1 MKLIEIDGLDHYVYK
16 VMAVLMEDKQQGYSK
31 YIENLISFLIANK
44 LKSQMFLKSMD
55 IDLAFDAYIKS
66 LQERSYDEELEFIL
80 LLAAWDIRAW
90 RIIFDTEN
98 GLSSKCIKI
107 LESENQI
114 PYKYFDDDKK
124 VSVYLYKNKI
134 IPLIDYYE
142 SDWSDSQSS
151 EELLNDQEIKI
162 DPNTPSIRSGIGSFT
177 ISQTDLVKTTS
188 MVNKPLTSI
197 MMPKPMY
204 SNSYQN
210 LTAFPFINP
219 PEIWGSQKAKESN
232 PENLTT
238 SKTKKNK

>member
-1 MKLIEIDGLDHYVYK
+1 MDGLDHYVYK
-16 VMAVLMEDKQQGYSK
+16 VMAILMEDKQQGYSK

-44 LKSQMFLKSMD
+44 SKSQLFLKSLD
-55 IDLAFDAYIKS
+55 IDMAFDAYIKS
-66 LQERSYDEELEFIL
+66 LQEQSYDGEWEFIL
-80 LLAAWDIRAW
+80 LLAAWDIRAC

-98 GLSSKCIKI
+98 GLSSKWIKL

-151 EELLNDQEIKI
+151 EELLNDEEIKI
-162 DPNTPSIRSGIGSFT
+162 EPGTPSIRSGVGSFM
-177 ISQTDLVKTTS
+177 ISQPNLSKATS
-188 MVNKPLTSI
+188 MVSKPQPSIVTPKPL
-197 MMPKPMY
+197 Y

-210 LTAFPFINP
+210 LAAFPFINP
-219 PEIWGSQKAKESN
+219 PEIWSSQKAKESN
-232 PENLTT
+232 PANLTA
-238 SKTKKNK
+238 SKDKKSK